1 MAVSTLPSPLLPIGM
16 LLCVLCSLVSD
27 SLPPHGLQPARLL
40 CPLNFPGKNTG
51 VGCYFLIQ
59 GIFQTQESNPHLLCL
74 LHWQVDSF
82 PLAPSG
88 KPLLLVQII
97 LFTKQKQRHK
107 VEIETDIENIHM
119 DTEGERQWGM
129 NWEIGIDMHTLH
141 IMYKITN
148 NILYSMAGGTLLDAL
163 W

>member
-1 MAVSTLPSPLLPIGM
+1 
-16 LLCVLCSLVSD
+16 
-27 SLPPHGLQPARLL
+27 
-40 CPLNFPGKNTG
+40 
-51 VGCYFLIQ
+51 
-59 GIFQTQESNPHLLCL
+59 
-74 LHWQVDSF
+74 
-82 PLAPSG
+82 
-88 KPLLLVQII
+88 
-97 LFTKQKQRHK
+97 
-107 VEIETDIENIHM
+107 M